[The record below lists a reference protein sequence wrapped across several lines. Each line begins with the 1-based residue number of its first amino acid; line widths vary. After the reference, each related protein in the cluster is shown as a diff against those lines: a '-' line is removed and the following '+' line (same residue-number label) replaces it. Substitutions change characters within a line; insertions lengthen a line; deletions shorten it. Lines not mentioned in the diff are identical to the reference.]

1 MREALNVPEGGT
13 EFRLEFPVSGNTPTQ
28 AVQNREFFQK
38 LHIADD
44 LWQKLLST
52 R

>member
-1 MREALNVPEGGT
+1 M
-13 EFRLEFPVSGNTPTQ
+13 EFPVSGNAPAQ
-28 AVQNREFFQK
+28 VVQGREFFQK
-38 LHIADD
+38 LHMADE